1 MLGTSLLQALGILA
15 DRTPSSVYD
24 LIIIGEGDLLL
35 ALGASLRWKRTLT
48 AAAVALG
55 IDAILIAIKPLR
67 ALNTWYVVA
76 IVGLALIGTV
86 IVIEKKRQGIVTL
99 VGRWRRVQETWE

>member
-1 MLGTSLLQALGILA
+1 MGILA

-24 LIIIGEGDLLL
+24 LIIIGEGTLLL
-35 ALGASLRWKRTLT
+35 ALGAVLHWKRTLS

-55 IDAILIAIKPLR
+55 VDAILIAIAPLR

-86 IVIEKKRQGIVTL
+86 MVIEKKRQGIVTM
-99 VGRWRRVQETWE
+99 VGHWRRLRETWD